1 MFLLFLFVLAIFCV
15 FVFLSCVHVLS
26 FVYPLYICLPYNLLT
41 NLTCSR
47 ISCAIDTRLRN
58 LFMKETRSPALLTSF
73 PHNQFHHMRDAPRD
87 GCVHEESPALFIP
100 FPHGQIHHV
109 AASKLAF
116 PKRQTTQKKQN
127 TQKHKL
133 NHEGSPK
140 PGLTHSIPS

>member
-1 MFLLFLFVLAIFCV
+1 MLSASPGTYILGVFIVFVRLSDIGV

-58 LFMKETRSPALLTSF
+58 LFMRETRSPASLTSF

-116 PKRQTTQKKQN
+116 TKRQKNTKKTKN
-127 TQKHKL
+127 K
-133 NHEGSPK
+133 N
-140 PGLTHSIPS
+140 